1 MVHTPPPVPASP
13 IFTYGRASDPPSL
26 SHDSPEESVTPKVNP
41 KPFDNSL
48 NTVPNLPED
57 PDSDPSS
64 SDSSL
69 PDLSDS
75 SYDKYYKQR
84 RRAKKYKNKHQSKT
98 RFDEPIKKCA
108 NLTDKLHTAA
118 YKSKVIKLKL
128 YKDTLHTQFYFL
140 SFMNSL
146 KILLSQF
153 SETYMLIMEYPSTRE
168 E

>member
-1 MVHTPPPVPASP
+1 MLHTPPLVLASP

-75 SYDKYYKQR
+75 SDDKYYKILQHTKSN
-84 RRAKKYKNKHQSKT
+84 KKKHW
-98 RFDEPIKKCA
+98 I
-108 NLTDKLHTAA
+108 
-118 YKSKVIKLKL
+118 
-128 YKDTLHTQFYFL
+128 
-140 SFMNSL
+140 
-146 KILLSQF
+146 
-153 SETYMLIMEYPSTRE
+153 
-168 E
+168 